1 MNQVSHVTVRADE
14 DGWRFDRWAKSHYP
28 TLAFG
33 QLQKLCRTGQ
43 FRLDGRLIEAN
54 ARLAPGQVVR
64 VPPLGE
70 LPEPAPKAGP
80 PILRTED
87 KAFIRSL
94 VVHEDSPSR
103 AAVAP
108 LAMSTACSTPWRARA
123 SGPNSCTGWI
133 ATLRG
138 SSSLPGPRLQRASC
152 RSPSSSIACAS
163 STGPC
168 CSRARSV
175 IRA

>member
-43 FRLDGRLIEAN
+43 FRLDGKRIEAN

-70 LPEPAPKAGP
+70 LPVPAPKAGP
-80 PILRTED
+80 AGLGRRTP
-87 KAFIRSL
+87 
-94 VVHEDSPSR
+94 PSS
-103 AAVAP
+103 AA
-108 LAMSTACSTPWRARA
+108 
-123 SGPNSCTGWI
+123 
-133 ATLRG
+133 
-138 SSSLPGPRLQRASC
+138 SSSTRTSG
-152 RSPSSSIACAS
+152 
-163 STGPC
+163 
-168 CSRARSV
+168 
-175 IRA
+175 